1 MKRLRL
7 PTLSLSKFALP
18 AMPAMSGQP
27 AAFKPLMQQIRPRWR
42 QVRRQFDARLLNE
55 RRLLIIAALAL
66 VWFVSDSL
74 LITPALSQM
83 KAANNRERTASTAT
97 QAMQAELNRK
107 RTELA
112 NQMLAAQREQE
123 ALRQR
128 LEQGKEDL
136 ARQQS
141 MLAPAR
147 EMRAL
152 LEGLLAQNGQL
163 RVKGMRTLA
172 PKEVNFAQTAGGRE
186 GGPSP
191 VLYNHGLEIS
201 VSGSYIELLQWLRS
215 VETMPRR
222 LLWDSLTLSADDHAR
237 LTLTLVVHTFSPDRD
252 ALEIAP

>member
-7 PTLSLSKFALP
+7 P
-18 AMPAMSGQP
+18 AMPALPGQP

-74 LITPALSQM
+74 LITPALSQI

-97 QAMQAELNRK
+97 QTMQSELNRK
-107 RTELA
+107 RSELA

-163 RVKGMRTLA
+163 RVKGMRTLV
-172 PKEVNFAQTAGGRE
+172 PKEVNFAPAAGRE
-186 GGPSP
+186 GGQPP
-191 VLYNHGLEIS
+191 QLYNHGLEIS

-222 LLWDSLTLSADDHAR
+222 LLWDSLTLNADEHAR

>member
-1 MKRLRL
+1 MKRL
-7 PTLSLSKFALP
+7 SLP
-18 AMPAMSGQP
+18 AMAWQP
-27 AAFKPLMQQIRPRWR
+27 AALKPLMQQVRPRWR

-74 LITPALSQM
+74 LISPSLSLM
-83 KAANNRERTASTAT
+83 KAARNRERTAVTAT
-97 QAMQAELNRK
+97 EAMQAELNRK

-147 EMRAL
+147 EMRTL

-172 PKEVNFAQTAGGRE
+172 PKEVTFAPVTGRD
-186 GGPSP
+186 GAQPP
-191 VLYNHGLEIS
+191 LLFNHGLEVS
-201 VSGSYIELLQWLRS
+201 VSGSYMELLQWLRS
-215 VETMPRR
+215 VESMPRR